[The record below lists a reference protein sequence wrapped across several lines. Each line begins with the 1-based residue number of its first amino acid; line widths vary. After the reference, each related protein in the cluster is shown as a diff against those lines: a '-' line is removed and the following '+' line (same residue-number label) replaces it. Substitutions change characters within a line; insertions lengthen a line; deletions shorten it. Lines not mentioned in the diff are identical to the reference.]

1 MEPVL
6 SADLYKSLLRDIE
19 AEFEVRRKD
28 LESNHRKAI
37 EALNEAWPKM
47 GGSKNDLESLEVET
61 TTSTSVERSPATE
74 RAEDQPQA
82 VEPERNGAP
91 SGRTIHMT
99 VIGEEVDNAISDG
112 NADEITQTDLK
123 ERILKKY
130 PDAKVASLAASI
142 SRRLSQL
149 TEQGR
154 LELVEKGTAS
164 RPHKYRV
171 KRNPPERNLL
181 GP

>member
-1 MEPVL
+1 ML
-6 SADLYKSLLRDIE
+6 SVDLYKSLLRDIE
-19 AEFEVRRKD
+19 TEFEVRKKD
-28 LESNHRKAI
+28 LENSRRQAI

-47 GGSKNDLESLEVET
+47 GGSKEDLKSFEVEAVA
-61 TTSTSVERSPATE
+61 STPVERPPVKE
-74 RAEDQPQA
+74 RTEDQPQA
-82 VEPERNGAP
+82 VESERNGASSDRAIP
-91 SGRTIHMT
+91 MT
-99 VIGEEVDNAISDG
+99 VIGEEVDKAISDDDA
-112 NADEITQTDLK
+112 NEITQTALK

-154 LELVEKGTAS
+154 LELVERGTAS

-171 KRNPPERNLL
+171 KRNSPERNLL